1 MEAPTEAT
9 SFEQRSCQIASPPRR
24 WLSSSY
30 LQMSLFRMWVKQ
42 KLMVICRF
50 HDLYDQS
57 CHASQ
62 NLKIVAY
69 PAILKY
75 AGVNMVGIQTYP

>member
-1 MEAPTEAT
+1 
-9 SFEQRSCQIASPPRR
+9 
-24 WLSSSY
+24 
-30 LQMSLFRMWVKQ
+30 VKR

-50 HDLYDQS
+50 HDLCDQS

-62 NLKIVAY
+62 NLKIAAY

-75 AGVNMVGIQTYP
+75 AGVSMVGIRTYL